1 MTQKIK
7 IRGLRVYG
15 FHGVLDFEREEG
27 QYFVVDATIWI
38 NPERAIQTDDIQNTV
53 SYAELAE
60 LIARDVR
67 ENPVN
72 LLESLASR
80 LAERVLSASGPLAT
94 KVKVKVSKPD
104 APIQLYFDDVSVT
117 AKAKRAGK

>member
-7 IRGLRVYG
+7 IKGLRVYG
-15 FHGVLDFEREEG
+15 FHGVLDFEREDG

-38 NPERAIQTDDIQNTV
+38 DSDRAVQTDDIANTI
-53 SYAELAE
+53 SYAEVAE
-60 LIARDVR
+60 LIAADVR

-80 LAERVLSASGPLAT
+80 LANRVLAASGPLAS

-117 AKAKRAGK
+117 AKAKKDS